1 MPPEANDYE
10 AMKGDA
16 MVCQT
21 GPVARIGQRRRGG
34 TIINALVGVI
44 FFGGLALGIW
54 WAFKQVGDAG
64 QQYTTGMIN
73 TTHRANDLKCQINM
87 RTIYQSLQ
95 MYAMS
100 NDEFPS
106 SQERLV
112 EYCGDA
118 RVFRCDEPNA
128 PPFEYIPGQSA
139 DMPPS
144 NVLVY
149 EPVPAHEGR
158 STVLFLG
165 GQIALLTPEEL
176 QPAVDATQAQI
187 RQR

>member
-1 MPPEANDYE
+1 M
-10 AMKGDA
+10 
-16 MVCQT
+16 
-21 GPVARIGQRRRGG
+21 IGRTKSTRGAGNRTQGG
-34 TIINALVGVI
+34 TTVNVLTGVI
-44 FFGGLALGIW
+44 FFGLLAMGIW
-54 WAFKQVGDAG
+54 WVFKQVGDAG

-87 RTIYQSLQ
+87 RTIWQSIQ

-100 NDEFPS
+100 NEEFPA

-112 EYCGDA
+112 EYCGDS

-128 PPFEYIPGQSA
+128 PPFEYIPGQTP

-176 QPAVDATQAQI
+176 KPAVEATIAGI
-187 RQR
+187 KRRR